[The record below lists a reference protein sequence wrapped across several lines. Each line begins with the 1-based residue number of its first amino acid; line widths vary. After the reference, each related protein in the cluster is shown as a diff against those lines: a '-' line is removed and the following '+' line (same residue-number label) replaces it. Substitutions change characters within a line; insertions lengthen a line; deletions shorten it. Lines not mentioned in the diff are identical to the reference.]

1 MSTCG
6 ATYFQMVNG
15 TVSPPILDE
24 TILRG
29 LCELCESRQIAIC
42 SSLFLF
48 RTFLLSLTI
57 TIEHCTERC
66 LHEAVGDESWKLTTA
81 NLITRRYTEQ
91 PKWPLEEFAGRVS
104 IFCARTSFCANLDA
118 QCQHSASFQDT
129 YILCRGSKKFS
140 EENINYNKMLEVHNL
155 IKICICRII

>member
-29 LCELCESRQIAIC
+29 LSELCESRQIVC

-66 LHEAVGDESWKLTTA
+66 LHEAVGDES
-81 NLITRRYTEQ
+81 
-91 PKWPLEEFAGRVS
+91 
-104 IFCARTSFCANLDA
+104 
-118 QCQHSASFQDT
+118 
-129 YILCRGSKKFS
+129 
-140 EENINYNKMLEVHNL
+140 
-155 IKICICRII
+155 

>member
-66 LHEAVGDESWKLTTA
+66 LHEAVGDESWKLTTG

-118 QCQHSASFQDT
+118 QCQYSASFQDT

-155 IKICICRII
+155 IKICRII